1 MSSSHDTLPRQLRRA
16 LAALFGHLQTA
27 VAPPAPRT
35 LTRAAK
41 PADPDAFPQALL
53 EQLRQ
58 SGSVLAGRV
67 QLIGLDKVRDSLG
80 NRWEEKRD
88 HVLSIATQII
98 KEQMAS
104 PDYWR
109 LVGEASFLLVFA
121 KATRAEAE
129 FRTATM
135 LDRIHRRLLGEGA
148 PFDQIEV
155 KTLVVEVD
163 GRVAFREVDAVE
175 ILTRALA
182 EEELAAQ
189 IVPPPRDGADPLL
202 PPSLRFRYRPVWQVR
217 QGVVDTYQ
225 CVAEAVAPDGRLLRD
240 YRVLPGGVRSSLVSE
255 LDERCL
261 RRAVADLH
269 QLAASRPEA
278 LPNIAVTVHC
288 RTLETPTARQAY
300 LKLCNEIPEALRHHL
315 VFEVAALPT
324 FAPESRVHN
333 FAFLLRAFSKAL
345 VLRVQEPN
353 QYPTSLRALG
363 IHALCLALDEVPRA
377 AGEPDADPSG
387 FDALLRFHGAARR
400 SGCATVAR
408 GLGTTPLAAAALAT
422 GFDFLAGEALL
433 GMRDNPGLVEQYTLN
448 DFEMLAST
456 AMDAKKLIAA
466 GNRKKSH

>member
-1 MSSSHDTLPRQLRRA
+1 MSSHPDPMSRQLRRA
-16 LAALFGHLQTA
+16 LAALFGRLQSA
-27 VAPPAPRT
+27 VEPAPPRT
-35 LTRAAK
+35 ARAAAK

-53 EQLRQ
+53 EQLRK

-67 QLIGLDKVRDSLG
+67 QLIGLEKVRDALG

-88 HVLSIATQII
+88 HVLSIATQIV

-121 KATRAEAE
+121 RASRAEAE

-155 KTLVVEVD
+155 KTLVIEVD

-182 EEELAAQ
+182 EEEQASQ
-189 IVPPPRDGADPLL
+189 VMPPPRSGADPLL
-202 PPSLRFRYRPVWQVR
+202 PPSLRFRYRPIWQVR
-217 QGVVDTYQ
+217 QGVVSTYQ
-225 CVAEAVAPDGRLLRD
+225 CTAEAILPDGRLLRD
-240 YRVLPGGVRSSLVSE
+240 YRVLPGGLRSSLVSE

-261 RRAVADLH
+261 KRAVADLAE
-269 QLAASRPEA
+269 LARSGPES
-278 LPNIAVTVHC
+278 LPAVAVTVHC
-288 RTLETPTARQAY
+288 RTLETPATRQAY
-300 LKLCNEIPEALRHHL
+300 LKLCNDIPENLRQHL

-333 FAFLLRAFSKAL
+333 FAFLLRAFSRAL

-353 QYPTSLRALG
+353 QYPTSLRQLG
-363 IHALCLALDEVPRA
+363 IHALCLALDEA
-377 AGEPDADPSG
+377 PDAVEADGAG
-387 FDALLRFHGAARR
+387 FETLVRFHGAARR

-408 GLGTTPLAAAALAT
+408 GLGSTPLAAAALAAR
-422 GFDFLAGEALL
+422 FDFLAGEALL
-433 GMRDNPGLVEQYTLN
+433 GMREKPGAVEQYTLN
-448 DFEMLAST
+448 DFETLGTS
-456 AMDAKKLIAA
+456 AMNAKKLIAA
-466 GNRKKSH
+466 GNWRKA

>member
-1 MSSSHDTLPRQLRRA
+1 MTSHHDPMSRQLRRA
-16 LAALFGHLQTA
+16 LAALFGRLQTA
-27 VAPPAPRT
+27 VAPPAPRSAA
-35 LTRAAK
+35 RAAK
-41 PADPDAFPQALL
+41 PIEPDAFPQALL
-53 EQLRQ
+53 EQLRK

-67 QLIGLDKVRDSLG
+67 QLIGLEKVRDSLG

-109 LVGEASFLLVFA
+109 AVGEASFLLVFA
-121 KATRAEAE
+121 RASRAEAE
-129 FRTATM
+129 LRTATM

-182 EEELAAQ
+182 EEERAAQ
-189 IVPPPRDGADPLL
+189 VVPAPTGADPLM
-202 PPSLRFRYRPVWQVR
+202 PPSLRFRYRPIWQVR

-225 CVAEAVAPDGRLLRD
+225 CVAEAVLPDGRLLRD
-240 YRVLPGGVRSSLVSE
+240 YRVLPGGLRSSLVSE
-255 LDERCL
+255 LDERGL
-261 RRAVADLH
+261 KRAVADLTE
-269 QLAASRPEA
+269 LARAAPDG
-278 LPNIAVTVHC
+278 LPTVAVTVHC
-288 RTLETPTARQAY
+288 RTLETPAARQAY
-300 LKLCNEIPEALRHHL
+300 LKLCNEIPEKLRQHL
-315 VFEVAALPT
+315 VFEVAALPA

-333 FAFLLRAFSKAL
+333 FAFLLRAFSRAL

-353 QYPTSLRALG
+353 QYPASLRALG
-363 IHALCLALDEVPRA
+363 IHALCLALDEVPGVA
-377 AGEPDADPSG
+377 ETDPDG
-387 FDALLRFHGAARR
+387 FDTLVRFHSASRR

-408 GLGTTPLAAAALAT
+408 GLGSTRLAAAALAA

-433 GMRDNPGLVEQYTLN
+433 GMHEKPGAVEKYTLN
-448 DFEMLAST
+448 DFEMLAAT

-466 GNRKKSH
+466 GNWKKSQ